1 MRVDLKTMIYA
12 GLFVTPESKEQLE
25 IAFCSNVEDGAL
37 YLQNNKKYIDHCTMI
52 FNDGNF
58 DDAQSEN
65 ILEYLK
71 NCPDNTHF
79 MLTVDGIGKYE
90 SVYAFRVKRTESV
103 VMLVKNKQP
112 HITCVLNP
120 KVNKPVDSNK
130 ITEWI
135 DIEPIKVDTICSI
148 RTQNRTGKK

>member
-1 MRVDLKTMIYA
+1 
-12 GLFVTPESKEQLE
+12 
-25 IAFCSNVEDGAL
+25 
-37 YLQNNKKYIDHCTMI
+37 MI

-103 VMLVKNKQP
+103 VMLVKSKLLDNTYLIKNFFMLLKLFVNDNLPCKGLQLCKEWHQLQGTKGKTC
-112 HITCVLNP
+112 HIHL
-120 KVNKPVDSNK
+120 
-130 ITEWI
+130 
-135 DIEPIKVDTICSI
+135 
-148 RTQNRTGKK
+148 RL